1 MSLVTPLSRVL
12 GLGSAKEGVEHWWRQ
27 RLTAVALLLLGPWL
41 AISLAGLGDFT
52 HPTVIA
58 WMGGPMTAILLLL
71 TVLTLVYHS
80 LLGVQV
86 VVEDY
91 VHGAGAKMVTLVLN
105 TFLHIGMAAAGVFA
119 VFKVALGA

>member
-41 AISLAGLGDFT
+41 AISLAGLDDFT
-52 HPTVIA
+52 HPTVVA
-58 WMGGPMTAILLLL
+58 WMGGPVTAILLLL
-71 TVLTLVYHS
+71 TVLALVYHS

-86 VVEDY
+86 VIEDY
-91 VHGAGAKMVTLVLN
+91 VHGAAKMVGLVLN